1 MFPFLFP
8 ARAYHY
14 LGFLELIES
23 LAPAIIMAPLLVVT
37 GLPKVSTE
45 RGWFELND
53 LKSTNSLTHPPG
65 SSDTSVVVLL
75 LIAEDKLL

>member
-37 GLPKVSTE
+37 VLTE
-45 RGWFELND
+45 RGWIELND